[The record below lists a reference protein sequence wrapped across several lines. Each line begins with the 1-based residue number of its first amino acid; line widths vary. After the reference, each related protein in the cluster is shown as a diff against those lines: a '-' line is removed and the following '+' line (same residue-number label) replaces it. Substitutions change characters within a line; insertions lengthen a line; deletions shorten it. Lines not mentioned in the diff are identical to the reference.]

1 MSELK
6 KELDWLYNLER
17 FGSKLELDR
26 IEKIM
31 ELFGNPHNNLKFIH
45 IAGTNGKGSTASM
58 VSSVLIEAGYKT
70 GLYTS
75 PHLLGF
81 NERIQINGKE
91 ITDEE
96 AVSLIKEIRKLMEEN
111 NLQLTFFEFVT
122 VIAFLYFY
130 KQSTEYVVVEV
141 GLGGRYDATNII
153 TPVIAAITNIDLD
166 HTHILGNSK
175 LEIVKEKAGIV
186 KKGNPL
192 VSGVSEVDEDVNE
205 YLRELCSSLG
215 CELIQTDK
223 KIEDYVQNNFTI
235 GLIGKHQIK
244 NASVALLIL
253 RKLGIDDK
261 YIHAGLEKVK
271 WPGRIDIR
279 SWHGNRVIMDSAHNS
294 AGMQCFVDYL
304 RNHVSDD
311 KTIIIGFSKDK
322 NITEMI
328 EILKSVLSDKDR
340 IYVTKSDFKPADV
353 SDVRDIAKEILGNS
367 ITIEMFE
374 NSTDAV
380 DKALEYNKDII
391 ITGSIYLLGK
401 ILQQEK
407 HFL

>member
-17 FGSKLELDR
+17 FGSRLELDR

-31 ELFGNPHNNLKFIH
+31 ELFDNPQNKLKFVH

-58 VSSVLIEAGYKT
+58 VSSSLREAGYET

-75 PHLLGF
+75 PHLLRF
-81 NERIQINGKE
+81 NERIQMNGKE

-96 AVSLIKEIRKLMEEN
+96 AVYLIEEIRKVMEEN
-111 NLQLTFFEFVT
+111 GLQLTFFEFVT
-122 VIAFLYFY
+122 AIAFLYFS
-130 KQSTEYVVVEV
+130 KQNAEYVVVEV

-153 TPVIAAITNIDLD
+153 NPVIAAITNIDLD

-175 LEIVKEKAGIV
+175 LEISKEKAGIV

-192 VSGVSEVDEDVNE
+192 VSGVDEVDEDVNE
-205 YLRELCSSLG
+205 YLRELCSELG
-215 CELIQTDK
+215 CELIHSDK
-223 KIEDYVQNNFTI
+223 EIEDYVQNNFTV

-253 RKLGIDDK
+253 RKLGIDEK
-261 YIHAGLEKVK
+261 YIHAGFENVK

-279 SWHGNRVIMDSAHNS
+279 SWHGKNVIMDSAHNS
-294 AGMQCFVDYL
+294 AGMLCFVDYV
-304 RNHVSDD
+304 RNNVSGDN
-311 KTIIIGFSKDK
+311 TIIIGFSKDK
-322 NITEMI
+322 NIVEMI
-328 EILKSVLSDKDR
+328 EILKDVISSKDSV
-340 IYVTKSDFKPADV
+340 YVTKSNFKPADI
-353 SDVRDIAKEILGNS
+353 SDVRDIVKEIDND
-367 ITIEMFE
+367 ITIETFE

-380 DKALEYNKDII
+380 EKALENDRDII
-391 ITGSIYLLGK
+391 ITGSIYLIGK

-407 HFL
+407 RFV